1 MMQFSLG
8 TLSRTGGRER
18 NEDACGYWTNE
29 RGSCFVVSDGA
40 GGHKGGAIASEIAV
54 RAILTA
60 FASEPRFDI
69 ERLEEVLTDA
79 ERAIS
84 EARANHPDAPNMSAT
99 VTVLIIDSGQDYALW
114 GHIGDTRLYLFR
126 RGRAHRLTQDHSVA
140 QSLIDAG
147 YAHDIDT
154 RKHPQRSVLY
164 GALGMSGEAKPSV
177 SETVFAVEDGDAFL
191 ICSDGMWEPLV
202 EADMERT
209 LARAEGPEQWLVAM
223 GHAVAAQASPHQ
235 DNYTGVAVWI
245 GSPHDFTVTQ
255 LREDIRG
262 QLADA
267 APRSISEQG

>member
-1 MMQFSLG
+1 MQFTFG

-18 NEDACGYWTNE
+18 NEDACGYWVNE

-54 RAILTA
+54 RTILSS
-60 FASEPRFDI
+60 FANEPRFDVD
-69 ERLEEVLTDA
+69 RVEEVLADA
-79 ERAIS
+79 EAAIA
-84 EARANHPDAPNMSAT
+84 EAKSNNADAPNMSAT
-99 VTVLIIDSGQDYALW
+99 VTLLVIDSGQDQALW

-147 YAHDIDT
+147 YANDADT

-164 GALGMSGEAKPSV
+164 GALGMTGETKL
-177 SETVFAVEDGDAFL
+177 TVQERAFAIEEGDAFL

-202 EADMERT
+202 EMEMERT
-209 LARAEGPEQWLVAM
+209 LAKAEGPEQWLVAM
-223 GHAVAAQASPHQ
+223 GHAVAAIESPHQ

-255 LREDIRG
+255 VSEDIRR
-262 QLADA
+262 QLAE
-267 APRSISEQG
+267 PVSGSE

>member
-1 MMQFSLG
+1 MQFTFG
-8 TLSRTGGRER
+8 TISRIGGRER

-54 RAILTA
+54 RTILA
-60 FASEPRFDI
+60 SFANEPRFDV
-69 ERLEEVLTDA
+69 ERIEEVLADA
-79 ERAIS
+79 EEAIAAAKS
-84 EARANHPDAPNMSAT
+84 SNADAPNMSAT
-99 VTVLIIDSGQDYALW
+99 VTLLVIDSGQDYALW

-147 YAHDIDT
+147 YAHDVDT

-164 GALGMSGEAKPSV
+164 RALGMEGDTQPAVQERA
-177 SETVFAVEDGDAFL
+177 FAVEEGDAFL

-202 EADMERT
+202 EGEMERT
-209 LARAEGPEQWLVAM
+209 LAKAEGPEQWLVAM
-223 GHAVAAQASPHQ
+223 GHAVAERESPHQ

-255 LREDIRG
+255 AREDIQQ
-262 QLADA
+262 QLASA
-267 APRSISEQG
+267 TAEPLNGSE